1 MTRRLPDLGR
11 IDPNCAAPRHGDN
24 SAYRQHCRCPHAR
37 EDHRLYNKR
46 HRQGRPQPA
55 YIDGTGTRRRLQAL
69 AVLGW
74 RWEDLGQRLGT
85 SWRGAQHLALDTG
98 GVHHSSAA
106 RVAAVYRELCDR
118 PGPSPIAAQRA
129 VAKGWHGP
137 LAWHDID
144 DPTCEPDTTDP
155 DAPVIDEWAVTELLA
170 GRLGA
175 DRLGEVDL
183 IEAMRR
189 LLADGL
195 TPGQARYRLRLTNAH
210 ARRLI
215 KAINTTTRTI
225 PPTEETRA
233 A

>member
-1 MTRRLPDLGR
+1 MTNTVYRDLGR
-11 IDPNCAAPRHGDN
+11 LNSACTSNRHGTY
-24 SAYRQHCRCPHAR
+24 SAYRKGCRCPHALA
-37 EDHRLYNKR
+37 DHRRYQRRWRAGHTLN
-46 HRQGRPQPA
+46 A
-55 YIDGTGTRRRLQAL
+55 YTDGTGTRRRLQAL

-74 RWEDLGQRLGT
+74 RWQDIGDRIGT
-85 SWRGAQHLALDTG
+85 GWRAVQHLAIEDRGLIH
-98 GVHHSSAA
+98 VNNAR

-118 PGPSPIAAQRA
+118 RGPSGISARRSA
-129 VAKGWHGP
+129 AKGWHGP

-144 DPTCEPDTTDP
+144 DPACEPDTTDP
-155 DAPVIDEWAVTELLA
+155 DAPVIDEWAVTEALA
-170 GRLGA
+170 GRLTA

-195 TPGQARYRLRLTNAH
+195 TDGQARYRLRLTNAH

-215 KAINTTTRTI
+215 KAVNSTTTTRERT
-225 PPTEETRA
+225 A

>member
-1 MTRRLPDLGR
+1 MTRRLPDRGR
-11 IDPNCAAPRHGDN
+11 LDPTCTADRHGDY
-24 SAYRQHCRCPHAR
+24 SAYRQSCRCPHAR
-37 EDHRLYNKR
+37 EDQRIYQKR
-46 HRQGRPQPA
+46 QREGRATPA

-69 AVLGW
+69 AVIGW
-74 RWEDLGQRLGT
+74 RWEDIANL
-85 SWRGAQHLALDTG
+85 RGVTWQNIHLIAVSGRDVHRDTAAQI
-98 GVHHSSAA
+98 AA
-106 RVAAVYRELCDR
+106 IYRDLSTR
-118 PGPSPIAAQRA
+118 PGPSRIAAARA
-129 VAKGWHGP
+129 AAKGWHGP

-155 DAPVIDEWAVTELLA
+155 DVSVVDEWAVSEAIA
-170 GRLGA
+170 GRLAA

-183 IEAMRR
+183 VEAMRR

-215 KAINTTTRTI
+215 KAINTPTR
-225 PPTEETRA
+225 EEIA

>member
-1 MTRRLPDLGR
+1 MTRPLPDLGR
-11 IDPNCAAPRHGDN
+11 LNPACTATRHGDY
-24 SAYRQHCRCPHAR
+24 SAYRHGCRCPHAR
-37 EDHRLYNKR
+37 EDQRIYQKR
-46 HRQGRPQPA
+46 MREGRAQPA
-55 YIDGTGTRRRLQAL
+55 YIDPTGTRRRLQAL

-74 RWEDLGQRLGT
+74 RWTDI
-85 SWRGAQHLALDTG
+85 
-98 GVHHSSAA
+98 AA
-106 RVAAVYRELCDR
+106 RRGVTWQSIQIVALGGRNVHRTTAAEVAAVYRDLSTR
-118 PGPSPIAAQRA
+118 PGPSRITAARA
-129 VAKGWHGP
+129 AAKGWHGP

-144 DPTCEPDTTDP
+144 DPACVPDTTDP
-155 DAPVIDEWAVTELLA
+155 DAPVIDEWAVSEALA

-195 TPGQARYRLRLTNAH
+195 TDGQARYRLRLTNAH

-215 KAINTTTRTI
+215 RAVNSTTTTHERT
-225 PPTEETRA
+225 A